1 MKYDHIGIP
10 TKEEK
15 EGANYIESIK
25 AYITPSSENKYGI
38 EWVRILDDS
47 PMPAILK
54 TLPHVGFRV
63 DDIEEAVKDVVAE
76 NIIVPICSPAE
87 GMRIAFIMD
96 NGAPIEF
103 LEY

>member
-15 EGANYIESIK
+15 EGAIYIESIK
-25 AYITPSSENKYGI
+25 AYITPPSENKYGI

-47 PMPAILK
+47 SMPAILK
-54 TLPHVGFRV
+54 SLPHVGFKV
-63 DDIEEAVKDVVAE
+63 DNIEEAVKNVNKE

-96 NGAPIEF
+96 NGAPVEF